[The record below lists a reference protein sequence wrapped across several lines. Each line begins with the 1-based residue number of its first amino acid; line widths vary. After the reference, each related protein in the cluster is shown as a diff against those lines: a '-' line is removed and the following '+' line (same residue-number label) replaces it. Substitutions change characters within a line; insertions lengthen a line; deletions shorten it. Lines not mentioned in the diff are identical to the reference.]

1 MRHPQHDQI
10 VEASRAWYRTSYA
23 EMGYVVEER
32 RFGWYNRNAAGG
44 GHVTLRP
51 IRPEQASAL
60 FEDVQSYYEG
70 RSVDLYI
77 DDREVDATLGAVL
90 TAVGYE
96 AVSASS
102 YLTYVGEPFEP
113 PLPAGVAIE
122 PAGREALREYA
133 LTKLKGFASS
143 DDAPPEREVADEV
156 ALREAEL
163 HGEGRLLIARIDSE
177 AASIAGWYT
186 AGDAL
191 IFQLA
196 TRVGY
201 RRRGIATAL
210 LATIVR
216 EELSNG
222 ARSVV
227 INSDED
233 GEPIKLYRRLG
244 FTDEVYWRRPYR
256 ALVAGT

>member
-10 VEASRAWYRTSYA
+10 LEAARAWYRTSYA

-32 RFGWYNRNAAGG
+32 LFGWYNRNAAGG

-51 IRPEQASAL
+51 ITPEQASAL
-60 FEDVQSYYEG
+60 LEDVRSYYEG
-70 RSVDLYI
+70 NFVDLYV
-77 DDREVDATLGAVL
+77 DDRKVDATLGPVL
-90 TAVGYE
+90 AAAGYK
-96 AVSASS
+96 AMSASS
-102 YLTYVGEPFEP
+102 YLTYVGQPFEP
-113 PLPAGVAIE
+113 TLPAGVAIE
-122 PAGREALREYA
+122 AAGREVLREYA
-133 LTKLKGFASS
+133 LTKLKGFANS
-143 DDAPPEREVADEV
+143 DDAPPEGEVADEV

-177 AASIAGWYT
+177 AAAIAGWYT

-210 LATIVR
+210 LGTIVR
-216 EELSNG
+216 EELSDG

-227 INSDED
+227 INADED

-256 ALVAGT
+256 PLVGTA